1 MPLLLLKELPRF
13 DCILQAAQRHP
24 DIDPASTEAFLHLLH
39 TTDLV
44 SGSETQLLSRHHLS
58 PGRFTVLMLLNRH
71 CDEPATPATL
81 ADAAG
86 VTRATMT
93 GLLDTLEKDGL
104 IQRSQNASDRRLTMI
119 QLTAEGVELME
130 NTIPLYFRNITRMLA
145 ALSQEESAQLVGLL
159 QKLQLHL
166 SNPSA

>member
-1 MPLLLLKELPRF
+1 MPLLLLKEVPRF
-13 DCILQAAQRHP
+13 ACIMQAAQRHP
-24 DIDPASTEAFLHLLH
+24 DIDPASTEAFLHLLR

-44 SGSETQLLSRHHLS
+44 SISETALLARHHLS
-58 PGRFTVLMLLNRH
+58 PGRFTVLMLLNRR
-71 CDEPATPATL
+71 CDTPATPATL

-104 IQRSQNASDRRLTMI
+104 IQRSHNAADRRLTMI
-119 QLTAEGVELME
+119 QLTSEGLALME
-130 NTIPLYFRNITRMLA
+130 NIIPAYFRNVTQMLG
-145 ALSQEESAQLVGLL
+145 ALSREESAQLVGLL

-166 SNPSA
+166 SNPSV